1 MYLPCFHLGRGLH
14 MNVSELRAD
23 TLRYK
28 KPPVMRGAGRN
39 ANAAGPRGHGGAVWR
54 GAYQPNVKL

>member
-14 MNVSELRAD
+14 MNVSELPAD

-28 KPPVMRGAGRN
+28 KPSAMRGTAITQTPPAREGT
-39 ANAAGPRGHGGAVWR
+39 AARRGVALISR
-54 GAYQPNVKL
+54 T